1 MLCSDNA
8 PELDL
13 VPNLEESFLSFVL
26 LFLVAVVCTV
36 IVEFYV
42 GCNGKE
48 RAFVIEKM
56 NIVKNKILKN
66 DKDQ

>member
-1 MLCSDNA
+1 MALLS
-8 PELDL
+8 L
-13 VPNLEESFLSFVL
+13 VVPGLLSKCIEESFLSFTL
-26 LFLVAVVCTV
+26 SSLVAVFCTI